1 MANEFNK
8 KFIEKFFP
16 NETVGENYPKT
27 NYRLRLAG
35 LTTFEPYFSEASRLS
50 SESQSEYEARLNT
63 SGKFYEE
70 QEILLND
77 VVNSDINV
85 SGLSINSE
93 YKDGKIPETLLFL
106 EKCILSDDE
115 KTYTVYPVN
124 LNDKDF
130 VTADPPAVVYPIGEI
145 PPQGD
150 SNKKGWYVYRKT
162 SAVQKQNDKLVEIQS
177 GWNKV
182 HEFSS
187 EDIHAV
193 GIDEEANV
201 ARRFIDIGESGFSGW
216 TNELFTEYKILD
228 SGLVEL
234 AKDDSHLREPRV
246 INHPADP
253 QLNRRQSCNLGS
265 HRYCCYVSIQRL

>member
-106 EKCILSDDE
+106 EKCI
-115 KTYTVYPVN
+115 
-124 LNDKDF
+124 
-130 VTADPPAVVYPIGEI
+130 
-145 PPQGD
+145 
-150 SNKKGWYVYRKT
+150 
-162 SAVQKQNDKLVEIQS
+162 
-177 GWNKV
+177 
-182 HEFSS
+182 
-187 EDIHAV
+187 
-193 GIDEEANV
+193 
-201 ARRFIDIGESGFSGW
+201 
-216 TNELFTEYKILD
+216 
-228 SGLVEL
+228 
-234 AKDDSHLREPRV
+234 
-246 INHPADP
+246 
-253 QLNRRQSCNLGS
+253 
-265 HRYCCYVSIQRL
+265 